1 MTSQRAQAYATALKS
16 LRDLKPSK
24 FTDAQM
30 DLFQQTADAL
40 FFTDSRDESVADLVA
55 GSHAELDVIAD
66 NDRLLP
72 ETVRRLKDE
81 LDAIGPAPVAA

>member
-1 MTSQRAQAYATALKS
+1 MTNQRAQAYAVALKS

-40 FFTDSRDESVADLVA
+40 FFTDVIDESTADLIA
-55 GSHAELDVIAD
+55 CTHAELDVIAD
-66 NDRLLP
+66 NERLLP
-72 ETVRRLKDE
+72 QTVERLKDE
-81 LDAIGPAPVAA
+81 LDAIGPVRVTA

>member
-16 LRDLKPSK
+16 FRDLKPSK

-30 DLFQQTADAL
+30 DIFQETADAL
-40 FFTDSRDESVADLVA
+40 FFAETLDEDTADLLA
-55 GSHAELDVIAD
+55 TTHAELDLIVEA
-66 NDRLLP
+66 DRLLP

-81 LDAIGPAPVAA
+81 LEAVGPAPVIA

>member
-1 MTSQRAQAYATALKS
+1 VTALKS

-40 FFTDSRDESVADLVA
+40 FFTDSRDEYVADLVA

-72 ETVRRLKDE
+72 ETVQRLKDE